1 MEVEFAC
8 ECGQMMR
15 ADIGAGPGTVRC
27 PACGQMLTVGVPPP
41 MAYAPPET
49 KRASGKAVAALVF
62 GLCSFV
68 PGIGLLCA
76 PVAIALGIAVLT
88 RKLQGKGFGI
98 AGIATGGVGLV
109 AQTFLALWVY
119 MMVMLFRGMARA
131 VAVMPATAPAIV
143 AAQAM
148 ADVDIDRALTLEF
161 SRPVDD
167 KAAEAE
173 LAEARSLY
181 ARRDEAP
188 GHAYRSLKQFA
199 LHLAHKG
206 AEGLED
212 PKDAQMCQALREE
225 LARKIRKKLDEA
237 QRSQEQGKWQK
248 AEAAYG
254 ELMELVPDAD
264 NPIHASAA
272 SSKQTCRMFRRMK
285 EGTVVVEEQP

>member
-15 ADIGAGPGTVRC
+15 ADVGPGPGTVRC
-27 PACGQMLTVGVPPP
+27 PACGRMLTVGVPPP
-41 MAYAPPET
+41 GAYAPPQT

-62 GLCSFV
+62 GLCGFI
-68 PGIGLLCA
+68 PGIGLLSA
-76 PVAIALGIAVLT
+76 PVGIALGIAVLVK
-88 RKLQGKGFGI
+88 KLQGKGFGI
-98 AGIATGGVGLV
+98 AGIATGGAGLV
-109 AQTFLALWVY
+109 VQTFLALWVY
-119 MMVMLFRGMARA
+119 MMVVFFTGMARA
-131 VAVMPATAPAIV
+131 VAAMPATAPAVV

-148 ADVDIDRALTLEF
+148 ADVDIERALTLEF
-161 SRPVDD
+161 SRPVND

-188 GHAYRSLKQFA
+188 GHAYRSLKHFA

-206 AEGLED
+206 IEGPED
-212 PKDAQMCQALREE
+212 PKNAAMCKALRQE
-225 LARKIRKKLDEA
+225 LAGKIRRKLDEA
-237 QRSQEQGKWQK
+237 QRFQEQGKWQK

-254 ELMELVPDAD
+254 ELMEIVPDAD

-272 SSKQTCRMFRRMK
+272 SSRETCRKRSRRGS
-285 EGTVVVEEQP
+285 EDR